1 MSLNIN
7 ACYVAAEIP
16 NTAFNKESF
25 EEVKKILLLELKAS
39 GGDYLMIE
47 NEPYSKQD
55 LLDYFE
61 NVHQEFFVESG
72 NEVPEVTLSSENTK
86 TWHSPLSDPISI
98 MHVFD
103 VPNELMDPNKQEEA
117 KVLVEKLYGPK
128 IIQVCQQQFKDKNF
142 DQLQF
147 LLSYDYV
154 FSSNLAHEIK
164 RNLSILFKNLCL
176 SIRMEIDENPNLED
190 VENSLFFQSSFY
202 HVLFFLKDANED
214 LTRNIMSLG
223 VERMKGDKVTNTHM
237 RNLFIKF
244 KLLPHDQSS
253 IDYVNKSIQYY
264 EESDEEENGD
274 IIVQILKKFQKKALK
289 RNADNLEKLK
299 TRWNISKLEYTEK
312 LRKYVRLLVILG
324 IVIGAVIVI
333 YNQYSNAKKA
343 KAISEIK
350 KWEKEFEEYEST
362 IPEQYFEQKDVI
374 SDYSQL
380 KTNIDS
386 NVTNPQVAAFLKNSL
401 HQYCYNL
408 NTSDTISL
416 SFDPIV
422 PLPGCV
428 PMQFSNDSQ
437 QSSVLLL
444 LYDENNPQAKVKAK
458 LLKKDPGSYLN
469 TFDLYILPSERAIV
483 VINPNLIDSKT
494 LGPTK
499 ITSVSA
505 FNVSFESYKLKNG
518 KPKKDVYLSFSEYD
532 GHDYMLTHIYE
543 TMNFKNLFKTP

>member
-61 NVHQEFFVESG
+61 NVHQEFFEESG
-72 NEVPEVTLSSENTK
+72 NEVPEVTLSSDNTK

-103 VPNELMDPNKQEEA
+103 VPNELMDPKKQEEA
-117 KVLVEKLYGPK
+117 KELVEKLYGPK

-142 DQLQF
+142 EQLQF

-154 FSSNLAHEIK
+154 FSLNLAHEIK
-164 RNLSILFKNLCL
+164 RNLTILFKNLCL
-176 SIRMEIDENPNLED
+176 SISKEIDENPNLED

-214 LTRNIMSLG
+214 LTRNLMSLG
-223 VERMKGDKVTNTHM
+223 VERMQGDKVTNTHKK
-237 RNLFIKF
+237 NLFIKF
-244 KLLPHDQSS
+244 KLLPHDQST
-253 IDYVNKSIQYY
+253 IDYVNRSIQYY
-264 EESDEEENGD
+264 EDRIAEENNDTFGQGENKFRNSTTKKNAD
-274 IIVQILKKFQKKALK
+274 IIDELIRRIYV
-289 RNADNLEKLK
+289 
-299 TRWNISKLEYTEK
+299 SKLEYSEK
-312 LRKYVRLLVILG
+312 LGKYLRPLVILG
-324 IVIGAVIVI
+324 IVIGAAIVI

-343 KAISEIK
+343 KAISEFN
-350 KWEKEFEEYEST
+350 KWEKEFEEYDST
-362 IPEQYFEQKDVI
+362 IPNQYFEQKDVI

-380 KTNIDS
+380 KANIDS

-401 HQYCYNL
+401 HQFCYKM
-408 NTSDTISL
+408 NTSDTLSL
-416 SFDPIV
+416 PFDPIV

-444 LYDENNPQAKVKAK
+444 LYDEKNPQAKVKAK
-458 LLKKDPGSYLN
+458 LLKKDPGNYLN

-505 FNVSFESYKLKNG
+505 FNVSFESYKLKKG